1 MADINETVYKVKY
14 EPDKESLR
22 GLGEAAKGTIE
33 KSLGKAKPNVDLKL
47 NTKHI
52 EKAASEVDK
61 LYDRFRSMPN
71 ATAAMEKSLGK
82 AFDRVAKLQEQ
93 LEKGALNPKKFQD
106 LANKNLN
113 YVNNMINKSE
123 KMTKGLNFFGENPQ
137 EKINRYLQSGLIKAP
152 PIKIDDVDVS
162 GAESKLMTAFSKL
175 GQLAASKF
183 LIDFAK
189 NILGKIGEVGS
200 KLLDQQI
207 QLGGMLG
214 SSEAAEATFN
224 FLSDLAAKVPGDV
237 SDMITA
243 YNALVN
249 RGIYPTEE
257 AMKNLTTFATSQG
270 QDVARLSEAITS
282 AQQGQFVRLK
292 AFGVGVQKNGNK
304 LIVSFRGQK
313 KEIQNTSQAI
323 TDYVASLGGLP
334 GMAEAA
340 EKRMNTLVGAQDKFR
355 DSMNLIKFEI
365 YKRLDAVLE
374 PLFAKFNNI
383 VDAIQKWVEKNPEL
397 ATAITV
403 VVAGTMALVGAI
415 GLVTAAIAVLNTVSA
430 PWLAIIAVI
439 AAAIG
444 ALVFIVWDL
453 WSGLTTGDSYIL
465 AAIDSFL
472 EWAGVSYTVQDA
484 IDWITKT
491 LDDMISF
498 FQNTVLP
505 VWEAVWDALAVVAGY
520 VMDWLG
526 GYIGA
531 AIDFW
536 VGLFTGNIPK
546 AKQGFTNLAKGI
558 GAVFARIGQAAAKL
572 VAYIIRIFANMWA
585 KLAEKTKGI
594 PIIGDMFAGA
604 SGIGNSWADSI
615 EGYSDDLGS
624 FADDNSFATQGAQNR
639 SNASGKDRFRMP
651 GGGDKEKKSGLVDRE
666 GGPGGGNTGGGKGKN
681 AGKKAGSGEDKDAVD
696 KATIVAIE
704 GIEDILKKMGYS
716 LTKEIERADL
726 FGAQKKAITEMLTS
740 KDKTGVMDVFN
751 TMRSGLAGNTTNNNS
766 SQRVNINMPNGQRV
780 DSNKLQ
786 IKSSSTLNDIWN
798 VGAKVNGG

>member
-1 MADINETVYKVKY
+1 MADINETVYRVKY

-22 GLGEAAKGTIE
+22 SLGEAAKGTIE
-33 KSLGKAKPNVDLKL
+33 KSLGKSKPNVDLKL
-47 NTKHI
+47 NTKYI
-52 EKAASEVDK
+52 EKATSEVDK
-61 LYDRFRSMPN
+61 LYDKFRSMPN
-71 ATAAMEKSLGK
+71 ATAAMEKGLGK
-82 AFDRVAKLQEQ
+82 AFDQVAKLQEQ

-113 YVNNMINKSE
+113 YVNDMINKSE
-123 KMTKGLNFFGENPQ
+123 KMSKGLNFFGENPQ

-152 PIKIDDVDVS
+152 PIKINDVDVS

-200 KLLDQQI
+200 KMLDLKI
-207 QLGGMLG
+207 QLESMLG
-214 SSEAAEATFN
+214 EVDGEAAYNYLREM
-224 FLSDLAAKVPGDV
+224 AARVPGDGASMV
-237 SDMITA
+237 EA
-243 YNALVN
+243 YRNLVN
-249 RGIYPTEE
+249 QGIYPTEKAFE
-257 AMKNLTTFATSQG
+257 NLTTFAASQG
-270 QDVARLSEAITS
+270 KEVAHLSQAIAS
-282 AQQGQFVRLK
+282 ASTGTFTMLK
-292 AFGVGVQKNGNK
+292 GYGVLMSKNGNK
-304 LIVSFRGQK
+304 ITASFRGQSK
-313 KEIQNTSQAI
+313 TIANTKEAI
-323 TDYVASLGGLP
+323 AEYMASLGGLP
-334 GMAEAA
+334 GMAELAA
-340 EKRMNTLVGAQDKFR
+340 KRMATLTGIQDKFR
-355 DSMNLIKFEI
+355 DSMNLIKTDI
-365 YKRLDAVLE
+365 YAQIDKALA
-374 PLFAKFNNI
+374 PLFEKFNKI
-383 VDAIQKWVEKNPEL
+383 VDAVQKWVEKNPEL
-397 ATAITV
+397 ATALTV
-403 VVAGTMALVGAI
+403 VVTGTMALVGAV
-415 GLVTAAIAVLNTVSA
+415 GLLTAAISVLDTVAA
-430 PWLAIIAVI
+430 PWLAIIAAI

-498 FQNTVLP
+498 FENTVLP
-505 VWEAVWDALAVVAGY
+505 VWEAVWDALSVVAGY

-546 AKQGFTNLAKGI
+546 AKQGFTNLARGI
-558 GAVFARIGQAAAKL
+558 GAIFARIGQAAAKL
-572 VAYIIRIFANMWA
+572 IAYIVRIFANMWS

-594 PIIGDMFAGA
+594 PIVGAIFAGGA
-604 SGIGNSWADSI
+604 DIRNSWADSI

-624 FADDNSFATQGAQNR
+624 FADDNNFATQGKENKA
-639 SNASGKDRFRMP
+639 NASGKDRFKMP
-651 GGGDKEKKSGLVDRE
+651 GGVDKERKSGITGKE
-666 GGPGGGNTGGGKGKN
+666 GGSGGGNDGDGKGKT
-681 AGKKAGSGEDKDAVD
+681 GDKKTDSGEDKNAVD

-704 GIEDILKKMGYS
+704 GIEDILKKLGYS
-716 LTKEIERADL
+716 LTKKIERADL

-751 TMRSGLAGNTTNNNS
+751 TMRNGLAGNITNNNS
-766 SQRVNINMPNGQRV
+766 SQKVNINMPNGQRA